1 MMHILSSAC
10 LKDMNHEYMK
20 GGYQFFNSQPLSGG
34 AFFLPKNPSLRSGFL
49 GTWQGDTP
57 CTPVRYHLAGVS
69 NTRSAATKVQASS
82 K

>member
-1 MMHILSSAC
+1 MMRTLSSVC

-49 GTWQGDTP
+49 GIRQGGTP
-57 CTPVRYHLAGVS
+57 CTPIQLLTTAVS
-69 NTRSAATKVQASS
+69 NTRSAAAGAESSS